1 VTPVIERGRDDSH
14 DHLRFAVDANGAAYD
29 VGPAAEAILPA
40 PSTNEDDAIVAE
52 PLFSRPKVPPELR
65 C

>member
-1 VTPVIERGRDDSH
+1 V
-14 DHLRFAVDANGAAYD
+14 RFAVDANGAAYD

-40 PSTNEDDAIVAE
+40 PSTDEDDAIVAG